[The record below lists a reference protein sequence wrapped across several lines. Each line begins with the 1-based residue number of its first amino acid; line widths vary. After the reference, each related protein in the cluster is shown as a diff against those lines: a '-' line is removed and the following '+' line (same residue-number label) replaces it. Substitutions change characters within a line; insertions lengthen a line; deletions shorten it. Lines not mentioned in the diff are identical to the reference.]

1 MMTLNN
7 ATTYDLYNEIELE
20 IMDWI
25 ENEDDERTAQDLIDW
40 AATKG
45 VLVTR
50 EDIQRISYD
59 LDEM

>member
-45 VLVTR
+45 VLITR

>member
-1 MMTLNN
+1 MTTLNN
-7 ATTYDLYNEIELE
+7 ATTYELYNEIELE

-45 VLVTR
+45 VIVTR
-50 EDIQRISYD
+50 EDIQRIAYD

>member
-1 MMTLNN
+1 MTTLNN
-7 ATTYDLYNEIELE
+7 ATTYELYNEIELE

-50 EDIQRISYD
+50 EDIQRIAYD

>member
-1 MMTLNN
+1 MTTLNN
-7 ATTYDLYNEIELE
+7 ATYELYNEIELE

-25 ENEDDERTAQDLIDW
+25 ENENDERTGQDLIDW

-45 VLVTR
+45 VLVTK

>member
-50 EDIQRISYD
+50 EDIERISYD